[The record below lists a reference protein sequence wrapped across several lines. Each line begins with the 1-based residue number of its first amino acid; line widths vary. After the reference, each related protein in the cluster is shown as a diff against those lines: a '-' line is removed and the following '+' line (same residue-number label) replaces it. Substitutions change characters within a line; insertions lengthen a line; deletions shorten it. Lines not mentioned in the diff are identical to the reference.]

1 MLVSGE
7 IENVPLLDLI
17 QVVAY
22 SKQTGILTVE
32 CHGTRGALVFEE
44 GAVVCGESSS
54 TKALLE
60 RAAAEKELRLRSS
73 LRRVGA
79 LAVLTELLGQRSG
92 SFRFQRTRGRVP
104 DLAGV
109 RLAPFYET
117 GTLDTGELLLV
128 LATAI
133 DKPLPVLPAE
143 APAEKGPERRHT
155 RYAPLVIPA
164 SLQLE
169 NSSEPSARAQGEQS
183 EAALRSEKRWG
194 WGPGALIIDG
204 YLTNLSEGGGFFRGD
219 RLPSDG
225 TNAHL
230 RFALPGNPGVIECR
244 ARVAWTRVDPKT
256 GTIGA
261 GLAFSEMGHE
271 GRGRLAAY
279 LARYQRLADE
289 CQDAQGE
296 PVAG

>member
-1 MLVSGE
+1 
-7 IENVPLLDLI
+7 
-17 QVVAY
+17 
-22 SKQTGILTVE
+22 
-32 CHGTRGALVFEE
+32 
-44 GAVVCGESSS
+44 
-54 TKALLE
+54 
-60 RAAAEKELRLRSS
+60 
-73 LRRVGA
+73 
-79 LAVLTELLGQRSG
+79 AVLTELLGQRSG

-109 RLAPFYET
+109 RLAPFFET

-133 DKPLPVLPAE
+133 DKPLPSVPADATPPE
-143 APAEKGPERRHT
+143 NAPERRHT
-155 RYAPLVIPA
+155 RYFPLVIPG

-169 NSSEPSARAQGEQS
+169 GSKIE
-183 EAALRSEKRWG
+183 
-194 WGPGALIIDG
+194 G

-219 RLPSDG
+219 RLPPDG